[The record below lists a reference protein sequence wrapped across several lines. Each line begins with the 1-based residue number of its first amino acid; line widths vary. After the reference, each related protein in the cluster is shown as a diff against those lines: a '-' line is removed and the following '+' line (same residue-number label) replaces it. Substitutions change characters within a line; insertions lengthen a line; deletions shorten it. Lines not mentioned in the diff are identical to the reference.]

1 MPLYE
6 LERYLSLHIADFPDM
21 DYSRNKGSGILCWYK
36 LILMDN
42 LGRPYIQA
50 PQFLLLKGFFMNIWG
65 TSLIIHT
72 SFILTFYNY
81 DLISLT
87 FNARDVTVTLQW
99 MITGTYFTVI
109 LCLTICPSSTR
120 IICTEW
126 LALLLR
132 GGGCQI
138 ITNLCIRTIWIGCAA
153 YFRARYK
160 RISLHSRR
168 AVTNSFMSFGFT
180 FCPTSTTDPQARIFA
195 FIVLTFF
202 TKRTIIVHLA
212 FI

>member
-1 MPLYE
+1 
-6 LERYLSLHIADFPDM
+6 
-21 DYSRNKGSGILCWYK
+21 
-36 LILMDN
+36 
-42 LGRPYIQA
+42 
-50 PQFLLLKGFFMNIWG
+50 MNIWG

-72 SFILTFYNY
+72 SFILTFYKY

-87 FNARDVTVTLQW
+87 FNARDVTVALQW
-99 MITGTYFTVI
+99 MTTSAYFTVI
-109 LCLTICPSSTR
+109 LCLTICPRSTR

-138 ITNLCIRTIWIGCAA
+138 ITNLCIGTIWIGCAA

-195 FIVLTFF
+195 FIVLTFL